1 MSFNSEMRKI
11 EEIGSKAV
19 KTVGIGR
26 DIISGIIGVAVLAGV
41 VFLQVRFNLIESILM
56 SFAESDQFK
65 DPAMWWGY
73 VFPFA
78 FVGVWVFGALY
89 MIFTTIVSIVS
100 IKSPYGKVTMTLAYI
115 KSVAVAMPFVM
126 VGFLFAFAG
135 VCIGIGCVVNGEY
148 AAIAGGI
155 LVGLMGLAAMSV
167 GVGQIVANTLAFRDY
182 KATGGIDF
190 TPSRIT
196 IFANY
201 AKERIPLV
209 IGACVFSC
217 VPIVLVTLA
226 LTTPDLDFVAIL
238 MMILMGLVFAGFGAW
253 LLIYAYKDFKLFKE
267 AAEDT
272 DNYTDLKL

>member
-11 EEIGSKAV
+11 EEIGDKAA

-26 DIISGIIGVAVLAGV
+26 DIISGIIGVVILAGV

-89 MIFTTIVSIVS
+89 MIFTAIVSIVS
-100 IKSPYGKVTMTLAYI
+100 IKSPYGKVAMTLAYV

-126 VGFLFAFAG
+126 VGFLFALAG
-135 VCIGIGCVVNGEY
+135 VCVGIGCVVNGEY
-148 AAIAGGI
+148 AAIAGGV
-155 LVGLMGLAAMSV
+155 LVGLMGLAAMSA

-190 TPSRIT
+190 APGRIT

-209 IGACVFSC
+209 IGASVFSF

-238 MMILMGLVFAGFGAW
+238 MMILMGLVFAGFGAG
-253 LLIYAYKDFKLFKE
+253 LFIYAYKDFKLFKE
-267 AAEDT
+267 AAEET